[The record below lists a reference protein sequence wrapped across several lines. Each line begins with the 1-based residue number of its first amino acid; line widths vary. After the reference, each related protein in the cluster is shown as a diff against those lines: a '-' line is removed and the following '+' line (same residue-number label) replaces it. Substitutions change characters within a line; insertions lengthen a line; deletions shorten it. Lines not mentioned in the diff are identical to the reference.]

1 MSIILAVLSL
11 VLLRNRLAVEQKR
24 PWLVKAQNSL
34 RPSASRHSTP
44 AQIRTYRVGIY
55 LLTGISE
62 STEVSCTVDYPS
74 RQHTQRSVV
83 LSIARHGQC
92 IGFALLSA
100 LLSRLKHVFLAE
112 GSFIKSSCSQ
122 A

>member
-34 RPSASRHSTP
+34 RPSASRHSTHP
-44 AQIRTYRVGIY
+44 DQNYRVGIY
-55 LLTGISE
+55 LLTGTSE

-112 GSFIKSSCSQ
+112 GSLIKSSCSQ